1 MKFVKKILVFLKII
15 ISTILI
21 YLNYFMWNE
30 INYNLFDLR
39 VYRNMTSKIP
49 YGYIQLTILLVLVV
63 INVILI
69 TFQLVLK
76 KSPAFLLIISFIISL
91 ILPIGVRNLYFGPLI
106 FLIILFFLILFVVT
120 IINSKLNK

>member
-1 MKFVKKILVFLKII
+1 M
-15 ISTILI
+15 I
-21 YLNYFMWNE
+21 YLNYFIWNE

-39 VYRNMTSKIP
+39 VYRNMTSTIP

-76 KSPAFLLIISFIISL
+76 KSPDILLIISFIISI
-91 ILPIGVRNLYFGPLI
+91 ILPIVVRNLYFGPLI
-106 FLIILFFLILFVVT
+106 FL
-120 IINSKLNK
+120 